1 MAEYP
6 STACKYVHPAC
17 CQKNALRR
25 RVLESPHRALV
36 FFLERA
42 PWHADDRAEAWQ
54 ERSRRSGEAPS
65 DRVQKWRRCSI
76 AAYPHSD
83 WGGYSGSAWAR
94 SRPLSRGDT
103 REGSGC
109 NTMTGSWPGQCISSV
124 ITRPGARR
132 ADTTQHA
139 ETEVRRLCAGLR
151 PDRET
156 IFDAY
161 SQDGSPSQPQER
173 ERAHDLRA
181 GGAPC
186 RVSPGNSPA
195 TAHDGDGPATST
207 HAWYTSRPSGPTSAS
222 PSLSDAR
229 SITSA
234 HHRRRRRARVRAT
247 GPASWRPSVQ
257 SHMQLKTTAVCGAGR
272 RDQLA
277 AWLAG
282 AVPRQ
287 DEEPPRLPGGHVAT
301 TSNTRAGGSHIGPPA
316 KRGGIKHE

>member
-1 MAEYP
+1 MQIRASHVLP
-6 STACKYVHPAC
+6 AKRTTATCATISTSGT
-17 CQKNALRR
+17 R
-25 RVLESPHRALV
+25 
-36 FFLERA
+36 FFRERA
-42 PWHADDRAEAWQ
+42 PWHADDRAKAWQ

-186 RVSPGNSPA
+186 RVSPGQLA
-195 TAHDGDGPATST
+195 RD
-207 HAWYTSRPSGPTSAS
+207 SA
-222 PSLSDAR
+222 
-229 SITSA
+229 
-234 HHRRRRRARVRAT
+234 RRRR
-247 GPASWRPSVQ
+247 
-257 SHMQLKTTAVCGAGR
+257 
-272 RDQLA
+272 
-277 AWLAG
+277 
-282 AVPRQ
+282 PRNV
-287 DEEPPRLPGGHVAT
+287 DPRLVHLQAEWADI
-301 TSNTRAGGSHIGPPA
+301 SLAILKRRALDHQRAPSAPPA
-316 KRGGIKHE
+316 RTRESDRPRLMAA